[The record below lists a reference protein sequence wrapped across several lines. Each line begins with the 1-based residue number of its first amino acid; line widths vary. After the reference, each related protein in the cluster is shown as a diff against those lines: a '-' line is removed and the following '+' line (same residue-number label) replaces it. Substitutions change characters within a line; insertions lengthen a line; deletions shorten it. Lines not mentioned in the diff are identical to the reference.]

1 MFTCKNLSVTLA
13 SGRKLV
19 ENLTFSMSDH
29 NHIGLIGEEGNGK
42 STLLKIFA
50 GDQPDYVRITG
61 FFYSDQKIGYLP
73 QQFDEKW
80 LDQEPLHYL
89 LSEEPQKEIEISA
102 WNRLS
107 EIEKLAV
114 QLKIDHDL
122 IYRDQNIST
131 LSGGEKVRLLFLK
144 MMMNEPEI
152 FLLDEPSNDLDLDA
166 LVWMENWIKNQSAPI
181 LFISHDIRLLNTC
194 ANKILHIELRNKKTK
209 TLNTIYS
216 GKYDEY
222 LESRANL
229 LNRQSRIASEE
240 KREYLKKKQRL
251 NDLHNKVE
259 SRLKTVSRQ
268 APHEGKM
275 LKRSMRSVLNAQDAL
290 ENQSYSK
297 TDSVEEGIGF
307 ILPER
312 SFPSNKKLLDLEH
325 FCLSVNGKLLI
336 SEFGLRLIGPVHLV
350 ITGKNG
356 CGKTTL
362 LRQIK
367 EILKDTPGITVG
379 YLPQNYEEVF
389 KAVSTPAEYLE
400 QFTENSVLARKALG
414 SMKFTENE
422 LEQKI
427 SKCSGGQKVKMI
439 LASMAIRNCNVL
451 LLDEPTRNL
460 SPLSARVLSEELS
473 RWNGA
478 IIAISHDREFIQEVF
493 TLKAVIEDQIFQ
505 IHSMDEKPD

>member
-1 MFTCKNLSVTLA
+1 M
-13 SGRKLV
+13 
-19 ENLTFSMSDH
+19 
-29 NHIGLIGEEGNGK
+29 EG
-42 STLLKIFA
+42 
-50 GDQPDYVRITG
+50 
-61 FFYSDQKIGYLP
+61 
-73 QQFDEKW
+73 
-80 LDQEPLHYL
+80 
-89 LSEEPQKEIEISA
+89 
-102 WNRLS
+102 
-107 EIEKLAV
+107 
-114 QLKIDHDL
+114 
-122 IYRDQNIST
+122 
-131 LSGGEKVRLLFLK
+131 
-144 MMMNEPEI
+144 
-152 FLLDEPSNDLDLDA
+152 
-166 LVWMENWIKNQSAPI
+166 
-181 LFISHDIRLLNTC
+181 
-194 ANKILHIELRNKKTK
+194 
-209 TLNTIYS
+209 
-216 GKYDEY
+216 
-222 LESRANL
+222 
-229 LNRQSRIASEE
+229 
-240 KREYLKKKQRL
+240 
-251 NDLHNKVE
+251 
-259 SRLKTVSRQ
+259 RLKTVSRQ

-439 LASMAIRNCNVL
+439 LASMAMRNCNVL

>member
-1 MFTCKNLSVTLA
+1 M
-13 SGRKLV
+13 
-19 ENLTFSMSDH
+19 
-29 NHIGLIGEEGNGK
+29 EG
-42 STLLKIFA
+42 
-50 GDQPDYVRITG
+50 
-61 FFYSDQKIGYLP
+61 
-73 QQFDEKW
+73 
-80 LDQEPLHYL
+80 
-89 LSEEPQKEIEISA
+89 
-102 WNRLS
+102 
-107 EIEKLAV
+107 
-114 QLKIDHDL
+114 
-122 IYRDQNIST
+122 
-131 LSGGEKVRLLFLK
+131 
-144 MMMNEPEI
+144 
-152 FLLDEPSNDLDLDA
+152 
-166 LVWMENWIKNQSAPI
+166 
-181 LFISHDIRLLNTC
+181 
-194 ANKILHIELRNKKTK
+194 
-209 TLNTIYS
+209 
-216 GKYDEY
+216 
-222 LESRANL
+222 
-229 LNRQSRIASEE
+229 
-240 KREYLKKKQRL
+240 
-251 NDLHNKVE
+251 
-259 SRLKTVSRQ
+259 RLKTVSRQ

-439 LASMAIRNCNVL
+439 LASMAMRNCNVL
-451 LLDEPTRNL
+451 CLMNRQEIYPR
-460 SPLSARVLSEELS
+460 SVP
-473 RWNGA
+473 
-478 IIAISHDREFIQEVF
+478 EF
-493 TLKAVIEDQIFQ
+493 
-505 IHSMDEKPD
+505 